1 MEQHELLTQYLDSI
15 NRAIEITYAT
25 LSTISNQRDDESI
38 SWTVV
43 GIMDQIEKVKEY
55 TSKMYEIL
63 SEMSE

>member
-55 TSKMYEIL
+55 TSKMDEIL